1 VLRPGAGSNVDAV
14 ASGVEIFSAPDVC
27 FHCGLPV
34 PVGTRYGVHTGADR
48 RAVCC
53 AGCEAAASAI
63 IGQGFGD
70 YYRLREHA
78 ADRPSGADAGDDPAL
93 YDDPGVQRRF
103 VSRDG
108 DRCAAML
115 LLEGIRCAACAWLNE
130 QAISRLPGV
139 LGVEVNFATHRANVS
154 WDSSRI
160 RLSEIL
166 AAVRRVGYRASPYD
180 PARADALDRGERREA
195 LWRLFVAGF
204 GMMQVMMYA
213 VPAYIAA
220 EGEMSADIEQLLRW
234 ASLVLTLPVV
244 GYSAAPFFAGAW
256 RDLGLR
262 RLGMDVPVSL
272 GIGVAFGA
280 SVAATLAGAGEV
292 YFDSVSMFVF
302 LLLLGRYLGLLAR
315 QRAART
321 LQHLGRLV
329 PEFAHRL
336 RDFPRSMETERVP
349 AVALRRGDYALVKPG
364 ETFPADGTVEE
375 GEGAVSEALLSGEA
389 KPGVKRSGDA
399 VIGGAANLST
409 PFVVKIVKVGQ
420 GTVLSSILR
429 LVEGAAA
436 EKPRAIQ
443 LADRTASWFVLLVLV
458 LAAIAGIFW
467 AATDPSRAL
476 PVVVAVLVA
485 TCPCALS
492 LATPIALTV
501 AVSELARR
509 GLVVA
514 RSQAIE
520 ALARASDVVFD
531 KTGTLT
537 RGEFRL
543 LEVTVRG
550 RASRERCLAIAAAIE
565 AASEHPVGKA
575 IAAAG
580 AGTPGLQVTE
590 IRNAPGAGVEGRV
603 GGQRY
608 RVGTLAFALDL
619 AAGSAGVAAG
629 GEGTVV
635 WLGDESRLLAS
646 FRLGDELRPEAG
658 EVVAALHALGVKVHL
673 LSGDGEHATGEV
685 ARRAGVDIVQAQAAP
700 EDKLRYVVELQ
711 RQGRTVAM
719 VGDGIND
726 APVLAQADVSL
737 AMGGGTRIAQM
748 RADAVILSED
758 LRELPRAIDHARRT
772 LRVMRQ
778 NIVWAFGYNLLV
790 LPLACSGM
798 LTPWAAAIGMSASS
812 LIVVLNALR
821 LQQAR
826 RPRLARIANPEGAV
840 APA

>member
-1 VLRPGAGSNVDAV
+1 MLRASPASDAAAPGAEV
-14 ASGVEIFSAPDVC
+14 FSVPEVC

-34 PVGTRYGVHTGADR
+34 PQGTRYGVRTGADR

-70 YYRLREHA
+70 YYRLREQA
-78 ADRPSGADAGDDPAL
+78 ADRPSSAEPGEDPAL

-108 DRCAAML
+108 DRCEATL

-130 QAISRLPGV
+130 RAILRLPGV
-139 LGVEVNFATHRANVS
+139 LGVEVNFAAHRANVR

-180 PARADALDRGERREA
+180 PARVDALDRGERREA

-213 VPAYIAA
+213 VPAYIAG
-220 EGEMSADIEQLLRW
+220 EGEISADLSQLLRW

-256 RDLGLR
+256 RDLGSR

-292 YFDSVSMFVF
+292 YFDSVAMFVF

-329 PEFAHRL
+329 PEFARRL

-349 AVALRRGDYALVKPG
+349 AVALKAGDSVLVKPG

-389 KPGVKRSGDA
+389 KPAAKSPGDA
-399 VIGGAANLST
+399 VIGGTANLSAA
-409 PFVVKIVKVGQ
+409 FVVKVVKVGQ
-420 GTVLSSILR
+420 DTVLSSILR
-429 LVEGAAA
+429 LVERAAA
-436 EKPRAIQ
+436 EKPRALE

-467 AATDPSRAL
+467 AATDSSRAL

-492 LATPIALTV
+492 LAAPVALTV

-520 ALARASDVVFD
+520 VLARASDVVFD

-537 RGEFRL
+537 RGEFRRVG
-543 LEVTVRG
+543 VTVRG
-550 RASRERCLAIAAAIE
+550 RVSREHCLAIAAAIE
-565 AASEHPVGKA
+565 AASEHPIGKA

-580 AGTPGLQVTE
+580 AGTPGLRVAE
-590 IRNAPGAGVEGRV
+590 IRNAPGAGVEARV
-603 GGQRY
+603 GGRRY
-608 RVGTLAFALDL
+608 RVGTLAFARDL

-635 WLGDESRLLAS
+635 WLGDESGLLAS

-658 EVVAALHALGVKVHL
+658 EAVAALHALGVKVHL
-673 LSGDGEHATGEV
+673 LSGDGEQATRS
-685 ARRAGVDIVQAQAAP
+685 AAHRAGVDIVQAQAAP
-700 EDKLRYVVELQ
+700 GDKLSYVLELQ
-711 RQGRTVAM
+711 RQGRAVAM

-737 AMGGGTRIAQM
+737 AMGGGTRLAQIQ
-748 RADAVILSED
+748 ADAVILSED
-758 LRELPRAIDHARRT
+758 LRELPRAIEYSRLT

-778 NIVWAFGYNLLV
+778 NIAWAFGYNLVV

-812 LIVVLNALR
+812 LGVVLNALR
-821 LQQAR
+821 LQGRRRQRPAR
-826 RPRLARIANPEGAV
+826 SEIAEGAMSPV
-840 APA
+840 